1 MPLIAI
7 PNIST
12 AAGEE
17 LDRAVQAV
25 TGTGTR
31 LIDVHSDRV
40 HNRTVLTCA
49 APSPAVLQQAMVH
62 LARACRVIDLTRHR
76 GVHPRLGALDVCPF
90 VPHDSAMEE
99 AVTAARATAARIG
112 SEAGLPVYLY
122 GAAALRQQTRDLPDL
137 RRGGLERLAVR
148 AARDLPPDAGPVTI
162 DRRIGVA
169 CVGARQPLVAFN
181 VWIAASAIEAQ
192 TIASEVREPG
202 AVRALGLQI
211 DEGRAQVSM
220 NLVDPA
226 RRGIDDVFQKIESR
240 ATRLGV
246 ELIGTEI
253 VGVPPARF
261 MPRADAAAARL
272 LIEPGRSLETAL
284 AG

>member
-12 AAGEE
+12 AGGEE

-49 APSPAVLQQAMVH
+49 APSPGVLQQAMVH
-62 LARACRVIDLTRHR
+62 LARACTAIDLTRHR
-76 GVHPRLGALDVCPF
+76 GVHPRLGALDVCSF
-90 VPHDSAMEE
+90 VPHGSAMQE
-99 AVTAARATAARIG
+99 AVTAARATAAEIG
-112 SEAGLPVYLY
+112 AEAGVPVYLY
-122 GAAALRQQTRDLPDL
+122 GAAALRPQTRELPEL
-137 RRGGLERLAVR
+137 RRGGLERLTAR
-148 AARDLPPDAGPVTI
+148 AAGELPPDAGPATI
-162 DRRIGVA
+162 DPRVGVV
-169 CVGARQPLVAFN
+169 CVGARGPLVAFN

-192 TIASEVREPG
+192 KIASEVRERG
-202 AVRALGLQI
+202 SVRALGLQS
-211 DEGRAQVSM
+211 DEGRSQVSM
-220 NLVDPA
+220 NLIDPA
-226 RRGIDDVFQKIESR
+226 RRGIDEVFQKIEWH
-240 ATRLGV
+240 AARLGV

-261 MPRADAAAARL
+261 MPGPDAAAARL
-272 LIEPGRSLETAL
+272 LIEPGRSLESAL